1 MIRVF
6 HKEVDNYD
14 LNGPLEI
21 FDITGI
27 KDGSFDRETFGKQFN
42 LTFDFNNLADLKQN
56 SFDFVTVAIR
66 AASFRFVSFSDDQ
79 TFNCRIWDYT
89 RTYYFTDRHLV
100 TWENKASFQKCRHY
114 KGPNIPNGLTTLE
127 FLQSHDGYM
136 ATHGLGAYKDNH
148 YRENVEYS
156 MISMNILSCVV
167 NLIMA
172 HILFKTGKNILD
184 YQSMKDQKMYTLKFI
199 AQHSRAFQPLDQ
211 RGDGHQDLFDKK
223 REILE
228 EAHKQEDKEQKT
240 LAFKLLTFFNIT
252 FVVATLAMLCA
263 NIINFLDEIKV
274 VEITDNAIKLRD
286 IFLSFG
292 VGFSW
297 INLLEVISVHPQL
310 AMITQTF
317 KLSISSIGLFL
328 LSILPIFLAYTFSG
342 YCIFGGTE
350 RFMDLPGSLINLI
363 ALVAGDEVQLN
374 LQLFND
380 IGIFG
385 VLYGFSF
392 CLFF

>member
-1 MIRVF
+1 LIRVF

-21 FDITGI
+21 FNITGI

-66 AASFRFVSFSDDQ
+66 AASFRLVSFSDDQ

-114 KGPNIPNGLTTLE
+114 KGPNIPNELTTVE
-127 FLQSHDGYM
+127 FLQSHDGYL
-136 ATHGLGAYKDNH
+136 ATHETVAYKDH
-148 YRENVEYS
+148 DYRENVEYT
-156 MISMNILSCVV
+156 MICMNMLSCLV
-167 NLIMA
+167 NLIMG

-184 YQSMKDQKMYTLKFI
+184 YQSLKDQRMYTLKFI

-211 RGDGHQDLFDKK
+211 RGNGHQDLFNKK

-228 EAHKQEDKEQKT
+228 EAYKQEDKEQKT
-240 LAFKLLTFFNIT
+240 SAFKLLTFFNIT
-252 FVVATLAMLCA
+252 FVIATLAMLSA

-292 VGFSW
+292 VGLSW

-317 KLSISSIGLFL
+317 KLSIRSIGLFL

-342 YCIFGGTE
+342 YCIFSFNE
-350 RFMDLPGSLINLI
+350 RFVDLPGSLINLI
-363 ALVAGDEVQLN
+363 ALVAGDEVQMN
-374 LQLFND
+374 LQLFNE